1 MSILQLKFVKKFLEE
16 HLKKRFI
23 EANSVPCSSTILFA
37 KIPGGEIKFCVD
49 YQKLNS
55 LTKKNA
61 YPLPLIAETI
71 AQLKKVM
78 IFTKINI
85 Q

>member
-1 MSILQLKFVKKFLEE
+1 MSVPQLKFVKKFL
-16 HLKKRFI
+16 KKYFKKKFI
-23 EANSVPCSSTILFA
+23 EASNAPCSSFILLAA
-37 KIPGGEIKFCVD
+37 KSGSDIRFCID

-71 AQLKKVM
+71 AGLKKAIV
-78 IFTKINI
+78 FTKIDI
-85 Q
+85 